1 VIAVLMTKGFKLIV
15 KKLNKMMMRHKEGE
29 FGSNEDGHWHRLVP
43 SGPQDD
49 ELKVADVCVK
59 GSQLYT
65 EFTLKNIRHFV
76 FLKLFILDV
85 II

>member
-43 SGPQDD
+43 SDQQDD
-49 ELKVADVCVK
+49 ESESGRHVCQRFTTLHQIH
-59 GSQLYT
+59 SQ
-65 EFTLKNIRHFV
+65 EH
-76 FLKLFILDV
+76 
-85 II
+85 